1 MSAQEARET
10 YLRIRI
16 PATRLLCERLDQLIA
31 EPIVKNHLGGR
42 GAKKQPEGDLA
53 EDVGSGKGVCLC
65 KMDVHKLGSENK
77 FCKKGAV

>member
-16 PATRLLCERLDQLIA
+16 PATRLLCERLDQLII

-77 FCKKGAV
+77 ICKKGAV